1 MEGFMMSEDAMV
13 LLAKLYEEYKK
24 GNDIEKVTS
33 SSVELSKREFV
44 KAGDELKEMGYLPN
58 FSHVGTEKSGLIY
71 FIGVLS
77 DAAIEFCDNCL
88 KE

>member
-1 MEGFMMSEDAMV
+1 MMSKNAAV

-24 GNDIEKVTS
+24 GNNIEKVTS
-33 SSVELSKREFV
+33 SSVELSKHEFA

-58 FSHVGTEKSGLIY
+58 FTHVETEKSGPIC

-77 DAAIEFCDNCL
+77 DTAIEFCDNCL

>member
-1 MEGFMMSEDAMV
+1 MKMQRFYWRSYTKSTRKEMTF
-13 LLAKLYEEYKK
+13 K
-24 GNDIEKVTS
+24 KVTS

-44 KAGDELKEMGYLPN
+44 KAGDELKRNRLFYLI
-58 FSHVGTEKSGLIY
+58 FLSVGTEKSGLIY

-77 DAAIEFCDNCL
+77 DAAIEFCDCL